1 MKKTMMCALT
11 GHRTLPPDFD
21 REKLKALLHRLIENG
36 CDGFL
41 CGMAAGFDLLA
52 LECLAEE
59 KQKGVPLYLE
69 ACIPY
74 KGQEK
79 RFFPADRERYE
90 RLLAVCD
97 KRTFL
102 FPSYRSG
109 CFLARDRY
117 MVDCA
122 DVVLAY
128 LTKKSGGT
136 AYTVNYAAKKGV
148 AVIYV

>member
-1 MKKTMMCALT
+1 MKRTMMCALT
-11 GHRTLPPDFD
+11 GHRELPADFD
-21 REKLKALLHRLIENG
+21 REALSERLYLLVEGG

-41 CGMAAGFDLLA
+41 CGMAPGFDLLA
-52 LECLAEE
+52 LEQIVKLKE
-59 KQKGVPLYLE
+59 KRTLYVE

-74 KGQEK
+74 KGHEK
-79 RFFPADRERYE
+79 RLPLAERERYE
-90 RLLAVCD
+90 RLLGKCD
-97 KRTFL
+97 RKTVL
-102 FPSYRSG
+102 FDGYRNG

-128 LTKKSGGT
+128 LVRRSGGT
-136 AYTVNYAAKKGV
+136 AYTVNYAVRKGV